1 MMRFVAVLVMALC
14 IASVSMAGPVNLEQ
28 IQIIQDIGV
37 TAEYNASTGITTWS
51 QGAAGWLM
59 TDGGKVE
66 SFTDVSVSG
75 AFSGA
80 VDQSSGGL
88 ASAVFTNPGTWTI
101 TMNHGVGNAVTISG
115 TTSTD
120 WVETE
125 TGVDTD
131 KIDGRA
137 VVVVTSYTFDT
148 GWFGALWGINDL
160 DLQWEGGLNSL
171 AGLIADITLP
181 NGTGYT
187 SYADNYSST
196 NATITLWADEGVIPE
211 PATLCLLGF
220 GAVGLLRRRKA

>member
-1 MMRFVAVLVMALC
+1 MRILAVLVMGLC
-14 IASVSMAGPVNLEQ
+14 IASVSMAVVEVDQ
-28 IQIIQDIGV
+28 IQIIQNIGV
-37 TAEYNASTGITTWS
+37 TAEYNASTNTTVWTN
-51 QGAAGWLM
+51 GASGYLF
-59 TDGGKVE
+59 TSGGNFK
-66 SFTDVSVSG
+66 SFTDVQITG
-75 AFSGA
+75 TFSGA
-80 VDQSSGGL
+80 VDQSDGGL
-88 ASAVFTNPGTWTI
+88 ASAVFTNQGTWSI
-101 TMNHGVGNAVTISG
+101 SMNHGLGNAVEISG
-115 TTSTD
+115 ITSTN

-137 VVVVTSYTFDT
+137 VVEVTSYMFDT
-148 GWFGALWGINDL
+148 GWFGDLWGMPDL

-187 SYADNYSST
+187 SYNDDYSTT

-220 GAVGLLRRRKA
+220 GAVGLLRRRKV

>member
-1 MMRFVAVLVMALC
+1 MRVLAVLFMGLC
-14 IASVSMAGPVNLEQ
+14 IASVSMAVEVEQ

-37 TAEYNASTGITTWS
+37 TAEYDAGTGTTTWS
-51 QGAAGWLM
+51 QGAAGWLL
-59 TDGGKVE
+59 TDGGQVE
-66 SFTDVSVSG
+66 SFSDVSVTG
-75 AFSGA
+75 TFSGA

-88 ASAVFTNPGTWTI
+88 ASAVFTNPGTWSI
-101 TMNHGVGNAVTISG
+101 TMNYALGTAVEISG
-115 TTSTD
+115 ITSTN
-120 WVETE
+120 WTETE
-125 TGVDTD
+125 TGADTD

-137 VVVVTSYTFDT
+137 VVEVTAYTFDT
-148 GWFGALWGINDL
+148 GWFGDLWGIGDL

-187 SYADNYSST
+187 SYDDDYSTS

-211 PATLCLLGF
+211 PATLCLLAF